1 MLPNTPEMVEAHYA
15 VPALNAVLNTLN
27 TRLDAPLLA
36 WQMNHC
42 ETAVLITDREFAPT
56 IGEALR
62 MLRERARPH
71 ADRDRR
77 LRQRIRRPRRARSA
91 ATSTR
96 RCSPRTPPLA
106 RLEGPADEWD
116 AIAVSYTSGTTGD
129 PKGVVTHHRGA
140 YLNAVCNAVDLDDAA
155 LPDLPVDAADVPLQ
169 RLVLPVD
176 RGDARRHARVP
187 APGRGRGDPRR
198 DARAQ
203 GRPLLRRADRAQPA
217 DQRAAPSCAR
227 ASTSRCAAW
236 SPAPRRRRR

>member
-42 ETAVLITDREFAPT
+42 EARVLITDREFSPVMARA
-56 IGEALR
+56 GAAAQ
-62 MLRERARPH
+62 RARARAGRH
-71 ADRDRR
+71 RR
-77 LRQRIRRPRRARSA
+77 LRQRVHRPGERIGTHEYEALLA
-91 ATSTR
+91 AHA
-96 RCSPRTPPLA
+96 PLP

-140 YLNAVCNAVDLDDAA
+140 YLNAVCNAGHLDHAA
-155 LPDLPVDAADVPLQ
+155 LPALPVDAADVPLQ

-176 RGDARRHARVP
+176 GGHAGGRARVP
-187 APGRGRGDPRR
+187 AARGGRGHPLCACASTAWTTTAPR
-198 DARAQ
+198 
-203 GRPLLRRADRAQPA
+203 
-217 DQRAAPSCAR
+217 PSCT
-227 ASTSRCAAW
+227 TS
-236 SPAPRRRRR
+236 S